1 MNARVLFASAVLSLL
16 APALSAAQGAVS
28 VHGSAGTLVNESG
41 NNQSVSVGFS
51 PHERWDLLINA
62 ERIHLPTEVTGS
74 SATRGGTSTFVS
86 GEVRFLPLTRSRFS
100 PYVLASVGGGKSRP
114 NVNDLFPGEVTNDVW
129 LMFFGGGANIPVTTR
144 FSLFA
149 DVRAGIQGERDTIF
163 LLVPVRGGITW
174 RF

>member
-1 MNARVLFASAVLSLL
+1 
-16 APALSAAQGAVS
+16 
-28 VHGSAGTLVNESG
+28 
-41 NNQSVSVGFS
+41 
-51 PHERWDLLINA
+51 
-62 ERIHLPTEVTGS
+62 
-74 SATRGGTSTFVS
+74 
-86 GEVRFLPLTRSRFS
+86 
-100 PYVLASVGGGKSRP
+100 VLASVGGGKSRP